1 MMTLQR
7 NPLVAHPPEQVTVAG
22 TGVTYRKV
30 GKGRPLLLIH
40 GWGGSSRHWLSTMA
54 NLADIRTIYA
64 IDLPGFGKSQPLPEI
79 ASAERLA
86 GVVIE
91 FANALGLEC
100 FDLNGHSFG
109 AGVAAYL
116 AARWPTRIHNLML
129 TSFSI
134 PRTSIERA
142 IFAQMHQYI
151 GLSLTLWQPWLMA
164 WQPWINAWQP
174 WLALQWSTPPLP
186 RLIASRFFY
195 RTPTEDELLREGVA
209 DLVQMDWRTALES
222 AASLGDP
229 AIIGALSQI
238 HAPTLIV
245 AGRYDLI
252 MPSSGTEVAAQITPN
267 CRLAWIDCCGHVP
280 MVEQPEAYHQAL
292 RDFLL
297 HANAA

>member
-7 NPLVAHPPEQVTVAG
+7 NSIASRPPEQVTVAG

-30 GKGRPLLLIH
+30 GNGRPLLLIH

-64 IDLPGFGKSQPLPEI
+64 LDLPGFGDSQPLAGV
-79 ASAERLA
+79 ASAECLA
-86 GVVIE
+86 NVVIE
-91 FANALGLEC
+91 FADMLGVER

-116 AARWPTRIHNLML
+116 AARWPTRVQNLML

-134 PRTSIERA
+134 PRTAIERVL
-142 IFAQMHQYI
+142 FAQMHQQM
-151 GLSLTLWQPWLMA
+151 GLTLALWQPWLTA
-164 WQPWINAWQP
+164 WQPWINVWQP
-174 WLALQWSTPPLP
+174 WLALQWTTPPLP

-195 RTPTEDELLREGVA
+195 RTPAEDELLREGVA

-252 MPSSGTEVAAQITPN
+252 MPPSGTEIAAQITPN
-267 CRLAWIDCCGHVP
+267 CRLAWIDRCGHVP

-292 RDFLL
+292 RDFLSQ
-297 HANAA
+297 ANAA